1 MQMTESLNNYGKV
14 LYELN
19 ISPESAA
26 GARELLEKVPQVS
39 EVLSSPVVSLAAKQR
54 VVDRIFPREIHNF
67 MKILCRYHKAGEA
80 QEIFKAYQ
88 EYYNE
93 KNNILNATLSYVVLP
108 TEEQLTGIKRFLC
121 RQYHVKDVAFQLQE
135 EKDLVGGFTLRV
147 GDQEI
152 DYSLKGRIN
161 ALQQKLTWR

>member
-1 MQMTESLNNYGKV
+1 M
-14 LYELN
+14 
-19 ISPESAA
+19 
-26 GARELLEKVPQVS
+26 
-39 EVLSSPVVSLAAKQR
+39 
-54 VVDRIFPREIHNF
+54 
-67 MKILCRYHKAGEA
+67 
-80 QEIFKAYQ
+80 
-88 EYYNE
+88 
-93 KNNILNATLSYVVLP
+93 VLP

-152 DYSLKGRIN
+152 DYSLKGKIN

>member
-67 MKILCRYHKAGEA
+67 C
-80 QEIFKAYQ
+80 
-88 EYYNE
+88 
-93 KNNILNATLSYVVLP
+93 
-108 TEEQLTGIKRFLC
+108 IKF
-121 RQYHVKDVAFQLQE
+121 
-135 EKDLVGGFTLRV
+135 
-147 GDQEI
+147 
-152 DYSLKGRIN
+152 
-161 ALQQKLTWR
+161 

>member
-54 VVDRIFPREIHNF
+54 E
-67 MKILCRYHKAGEA
+67 L
-80 QEIFKAYQ
+80 
-88 EYYNE
+88 
-93 KNNILNATLSYVVLP
+93 
-108 TEEQLTGIKRFLC
+108 
-121 RQYHVKDVAFQLQE
+121 
-135 EKDLVGGFTLRV
+135 
-147 GDQEI
+147 
-152 DYSLKGRIN
+152 
-161 ALQQKLTWR
+161 

>member
-1 MQMTESLNNYGKV
+1 MTESLNNYGKV

-54 VVDRIFPREIHNF
+54 VVDRIFPKEIHNF

-80 QEIFKAYQ
+80 QEIFKCHSV
-88 EYYNE
+88 
-93 KNNILNATLSYVVLP
+93 LCGTSYR
-108 TEEQLTGIKRFLC
+108 G
-121 RQYHVKDVAFQLQE
+121 A
-135 EKDLVGGFTLRV
+135 
-147 GDQEI
+147 
-152 DYSLKGRIN
+152 
-161 ALQQKLTWR
+161 A